1 MYKKLST
8 GVECRVKWAA
18 TNTPYFEINGE
29 RYYFNKRDFIA
40 FSDMLNIFVAN
51 YWDDFSPGRINYTD
65 DFSDDSEGAIMHE
78 NRIKH
83 LEEGHKVLDKKIHG
97 LEATGVYEDENLHSM
112 KKQKLLLKDE
122 IESLRRKQKENEAKK
137 NNES

>member
-1 MYKKLST
+1 MYKKLSS
-8 GVECRVKWAA
+8 GRECRAKWISA
-18 TNTPYFEINGE
+18 NTIFVDIGND

-40 FSDMLNIFVAN
+40 FSDMLNIFVEN
-51 YWDDFSPGRINYTD
+51 YWDDFSPSRINYTD
-65 DFSDDSEGAIMHE
+65 DFSDDSEGAIMYE

-97 LEATGVYEDENLHSM
+97 LESTGVYEDEHLHSL

-122 IESLRRKQKENEAKK
+122 IETLRTKQREQEAKK